1 MSNTEFKKAF
11 DDVSPDMYMQTR
23 ILANI
28 KEKRKK
34 RLPLKA
40 ALSGVLAVAIVAG
53 CAGGMHYKNLNTYI
67 DRPFSVM
74 VVNASDDLIISEEIA
89 EDKLIFPSL
98 HIGVEK
104 EPDGEGGYNYNT
116 YSDDETGLGVVGDDI
131 DYVQYQSLNGSLM
144 YQDVLKTWYDM
155 ENGGFY
161 QVIIPVA
168 DEDVKEINAVINE
181 SKWNPEQTALKKYM
195 ENHDTSKYFGKY
207 NPDDDYWVYF
217 GKYCDYIGL
226 ENDSEDYAFFLYNTE
241 NYEEDYIQD
250 TWDEDLSEITVK
262 MYPLS
267 EKGTS
272 ALTEEEKKTLG
283 NISYFPDGAS
293 NALSENPQMKLSEL
307 PEDEITIIV
316 TFKDG
321 KKAKKVITV
330 SFDDNGDAVFAYK
343 K

>member
-11 DDVSPDMYMQTR
+11 DDVSPDMFMETR

-28 KEKRKK
+28 KDKRKK
-34 RLPLKA
+34 SFPLKQV
-40 ALSGVLAVAIVAG
+40 LSGALAIAIVAG
-53 CAGGMHYKNLNTYI
+53 CAGGMHYKNNNTYI

-89 EDKLIFPSL
+89 EDQLIFPSL

-104 EPDGEGGYNYNT
+104 ETDGEGGYSSNVYGE
-116 YSDDETGLGVVGDDI
+116 DDTGIGVVGEDI
-131 DYVQYQSLNGSLM
+131 DYVQYQSKNGSLM
-144 YQDVLKTWYDM
+144 YQDTLKTWYDM
-155 ENGGFY
+155 ENGDFY

-168 DEDVKEINAVINE
+168 DEDVKEINNFLDE
-181 SKWNPEQTALKKYM
+181 TTMNPEEYALKKYM

-217 GKYCDYIGL
+217 GKYCDHIGL
-226 ENDSEDYAFFLYNTE
+226 KNDSEDYAFFLYNTE
-241 NYEEDYIQD
+241 NYTEDYFQD
-250 TWDEDLSEITVK
+250 TWDGELSEITVK
-262 MYPLS
+262 MYSLS
-267 EKGTS
+267 DKGTS

-283 NISYFPDGAS
+283 NVSYFPDGAS
-293 NALSENPQMKLSEL
+293 NALYENPQMKLSEL

-330 SFDDNGDAVFAYK
+330 SFDDNGDALFSYK
-343 K
+343 

>member
-34 RLPLKA
+34 RLPLKV
-40 ALSGVLAVAIVAG
+40 ALSSVLAVAVVAVSCTWG
-53 CAGGMHYKNLNTYI
+53 VQYKNANTYI

-74 VVNASDDLIISEEIA
+74 VVNASDDLIISEEIN
-89 EDKLIFPSL
+89 ENQLMFPSL
-98 HIGVEK
+98 HIGVKK
-104 EPDGEGGYNYNT
+104 ESNGADG
-116 YSDDETGLGVVGDDI
+116 YSSNVYGDEDTGIGVYAEDI
-131 DYVQYQSLNGSLM
+131 DYVQYQTMNGRLM

-155 ENGGFY
+155 ENGDFY

-168 DEDVKEINAVINE
+168 KEDVKKINDFLDE
-181 SKWNPEQTALKKYM
+181 STVNPEKYALKKYM
-195 ENHDTSKYFGKY
+195 EVHDTSKYFGKY
-207 NPDDDYWVYF
+207 KPDDDYWVYF
-217 GKYCDYIGL
+217 GKYCDHIGL
-226 ENDSEDYAFFLYNTE
+226 KNDSEDYAFFLYNTE
-241 NYEEDYIQD
+241 NYAEDYIQD
-250 TWDEDLSEITVK
+250 TWNEKLSEITVK

-272 ALTEEEKKTLG
+272 AMTEKEKKTLG
-283 NISYFPDGAS
+283 NVSYFPDGAS
-293 NALSENPQMKLSEL
+293 DALYENPQMKLSEL

-321 KKAKKVITV
+321 KKSKKTV
-330 SFDDNGDAVFAYK
+330 TVAFDDDGNAIFK
-343 K
+343 CK